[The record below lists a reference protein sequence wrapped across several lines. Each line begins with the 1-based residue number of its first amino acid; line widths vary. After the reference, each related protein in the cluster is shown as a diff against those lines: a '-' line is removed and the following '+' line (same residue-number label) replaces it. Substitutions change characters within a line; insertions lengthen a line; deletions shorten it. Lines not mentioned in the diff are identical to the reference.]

1 MNQAIN
7 EMPVTQEEIE
17 AMDALCRLGA
27 GVPLLNISDGGRVV
41 QYATPQFSPQP
52 SAEVLHKPEPQQS
65 QLDPQKIIDEMMVQL
80 SISLK
85 LLLTTVINQTKAQPT
100 QGNSL
105 NAEDQSLQECVN
117 LTLQRAEWF
126 KEMVKEVIDD
136 VDMEYEID
144 SAVDSYFTNSFSLDD
159 HVDITAEVESRIE
172 DIVEEQLA
180 DVVSDKLRNLRITF
194 D

>member
-7 EMPVTQEEIE
+7 EMPVTKEEDE
-17 AMDALCRLGA
+17 AMDALCRLATGR
-27 GVPLLNISDGGRVV
+27 PLLEINPTTQDILNNI
-41 QYATPQFSPQP
+41 AIPQP
-52 SAEVLHKPEPQQS
+52 SAEVLHKTEPQQS
-65 QLDPQKIIDEMMVQL
+65 QLDPQKIIDEMIAQF

-85 LLLTTVINQTKAQPT
+85 LLLTVINQTKAQPT

-105 NAEDQSLQECVN
+105 NAEDQSLQECVS
-117 LTLQRAEWF
+117 LTLQQAGWF
-126 KEMVKEVIDD
+126 EEMIGREIEKRDL
-136 VDMEYEID
+136 EYEID
-144 SAVDSYFTNSFSLDD
+144 NAVESYFTNSFSLDD

>member
-7 EMPVTQEEIE
+7 EMPVTKEEDE
-17 AMDALCRLGA
+17 AMDALCRLATGR
-27 GVPLLNISDGGRVV
+27 PLLEINPTTQDILNNI
-41 QYATPQFSPQP
+41 AIPQP
-52 SAEVLHKPEPQQS
+52 SAEVLHKTEPQQP
-65 QLDPQKIIDEMMVQL
+65 QLDPQKIIDEMMVQF

-105 NAEDQSLQECVN
+105 NAEDQSLQECVSA
-117 LTLQRAEWF
+117 TLEQAGWF

-144 SAVDSYFTNSFSLDD
+144 NAVESYFTNSFSLDD
-159 HVDITAEVESRIE
+159 HVDITAEVENRIE
-172 DIVEEQLA
+172 EIVEEQLA
-180 DVVSDKLRNLRITF
+180 DIVSEKLRNLRITF

>member
-7 EMPVTQEEIE
+7 EMEVTAEEVE

-41 QYATPQFSPQP
+41 QYATPP
-52 SAEVLHKPEPQQS
+52 SAEVLHKTEAQLSPEA
-65 QLDPQKIIDEMMVQL
+65 IIDEMMVQF

-105 NAEDQSLQECVN
+105 NAEDQSLQECVS
-117 LTLQRAEWF
+117 LTLQQAGWF
-126 KEMVKEVIDD
+126 EEMIGREIEKRDL
-136 VDMEYEID
+136 EYEID
-144 SAVDSYFTNSFSLDD
+144 NAVESYFTNSFSLDD

-172 DIVEEQLA
+172 EIVEEQLA
-180 DVVSDKLRNLRITF
+180 DVVSEKLSNLRITF